1 MKWIRHRRFWR
12 DAAIAAVVLGTCL
25 GGLYAA
31 LQGGDFSSIS
41 RHLSSPGEVGRYSTF
56 ADVGK
61 TVVQRTE
68 MQVVH
73 DSFGHARFF
82 FTKPVRIAFQEVTEH
97 SAGGQ
102 IAEQT
107 RRQLSR
113 TFGEQNLQFMT
124 LSTGELAEAVSAR
137 TVDYI
142 VSTAS
147 FFTEREVSER
157 LQPIASLMHENAVSP
172 SEATGAVYFTGS
184 DNITLR
190 DPGDIAYRRIAAS
203 FPSSFSGYLVPQRDL
218 VRRGVLIDQALTHV
232 TFYGLDAEQVVQAV
246 LSGHDDVGVL
256 PVCELELLVK
266 DGRISKDSIK
276 VLGARHGAMKGCASS
291 TDLYPS
297 YYFAAFEGADT
308 TLTRAISAALFTMT
322 RTEGGMEW
330 VLPVSNRAV
339 YDLFFD
345 LKIGPYAHLAKW
357 TVSRFVR
364 EQSRTL
370 AVMGILLAAVVF
382 YIVSL
387 SVLVRRRT
395 LALQTALE
403 ERKRMEMQAIASRDH
418 IANLERTGIVG
429 QMSTMIAHELKQ
441 PLGAIT
447 NFANGLLRRLKRG
460 NFDEETFTRALTE
473 IVDQGTRASQ
483 IVDRVRGYAKQQ
495 IPELRVADMSVC
507 VERAIET
514 FRRSQRSDARLIT
527 RVPPYLW
534 AEIDDWEVELAV
546 HNLLKNA
553 ADAVAGIPDR
563 TITLSVRPVE
573 HYWRLAVSDNGP
585 HLTQQD
591 VDRFMLPLVTT
602 KQHGLG
608 LGLSIV
614 SSIVERHKGRFIGTA
629 NPDRGVTIC
638 MDLPIATAGDGSN
651 DQLFGADIR

>member
-1 MKWIRHRRFWR
+1 VKWIRHRRFWR
-12 DAAIAAVVLGTCL
+12 DASIAAVVLGACL

-31 LQGGDFSSIS
+31 LQSGDFSSVS
-41 RHLSSPGEVGRYSTF
+41 RRFSGSGDVGHYSTF
-56 ADVGK
+56 ADVGR
-61 TVVQRTE
+61 TVVQRPE

-97 SAGGQ
+97 LAGGQ

-107 RRQLSR
+107 RRQLAR

-124 LSTGELAEAVSAR
+124 LRSGDLSEAVATH

-142 VSTAS
+142 VSTAA

-157 LQPIASLMHENAVSP
+157 LQPIASLMTDSAHSP
-172 SEATGAVYFTGS
+172 SEAAGSVFFTKS
-184 DNITLR
+184 DNVSMR
-190 DPGDIAYRRIAAS
+190 EPGDIAYRRIAA
-203 FPSSFSGYLVPQRDL
+203 FYPSSFSGYLIAQRDL
-218 VRRGVLIDQALTHV
+218 MRRGIPVDQALTHV
-232 TFYGLDAEQVVQAV
+232 TFYGQDAEQVLQAV
-246 LSGHDDVGVL
+246 LSGHDDAGML
-256 PVCELELLVK
+256 PVCEIERLEK
-266 DGRISKDSIK
+266 DGRIKAGAVKI
-276 VLGARHGAMKGCASS
+276 LGARNAALKGCACS
-291 TDLYPS
+291 TELYPS

-322 RTEGGMEW
+322 RTEDGMEW

-395 LALQTALE
+395 KALQAALE
-403 ERKRMEMQAIASRDH
+403 ERKKMEMQAIASRDH

-447 NFANGLLRRLKRG
+447 NFANGLLRRLRRG
-460 NFDEETFTRALTE
+460 KFDEETFAQALTE
-473 IVDQGTRASQ
+473 IVDQGSRASQ
-483 IVDRVRGYAKQQ
+483 IVDRVRSYAKQQ

-563 TITLSVRPVE
+563 TITLSVRPVD

-602 KQHGLG
+602 KQNGLG

-614 SSIVERHKGRFIGTA
+614 SSIVERHKGRFIGIA

-651 DQLFGADIR
+651 DLLFGADMR

>member
-1 MKWIRHRRFWR
+1 MDWKRHRRFWR
-12 DAAIAAVVLGTCL
+12 DASIAAVLLGACL

-31 LQGGDFSSIS
+31 LQGGDISSIS
-41 RHLSSPGEVGRYSTF
+41 RRLNGPGEVGHYSTF

-61 TVVQRTE
+61 SAVQRPE
-68 MQVVH
+68 LQVVH

-82 FTKPVRIAFQEVTEH
+82 FTKPVRIAFQEVTER
-97 SAGGQ
+97 SDGGH

-107 RRQLSR
+107 RRQLSA
-113 TFGEQNLQFMT
+113 TFGEQNLQFVT
-124 LSTGELAEAVSAR
+124 LRSAELDEAVRSR
-137 TVDYI
+137 TVDY
-142 VSTAS
+142 VVTTAA

-157 LQPIASLMHENAVSP
+157 LHPIASLMTGSANSP
-172 SEATGAVYFTGS
+172 TEVTGAVYFTASGNVS
-184 DNITLR
+184 IR
-190 DPGDIAYRRIAAS
+190 DPVDLAHRRIAAF
-203 FPSSFSGYLVPQRDL
+203 FPSSFPGFLVPERDL
-218 VRRGVLIDQALTHV
+218 LRRGVQIDQALSHV
-232 TFYGLDAEQVVQAV
+232 TFFGQDAEKVVQSV
-246 LSGHDDVGVL
+246 LSGHDDAGML
-256 PVCELELLVK
+256 PVCEIEHLVNEGK
-266 DGRISKDSIK
+266 VKADDIK
-276 VLGARHGAMKGCASS
+276 ILGARAGALKNCACS
-291 TDLYPS
+291 TDLYPFF
-297 YYFAAFEGADT
+297 YFVGYEGSDT

-322 RTEGGMEW
+322 RTEDGLEW
-330 VLPVSNRAV
+330 VLPISNRSV

-370 AVMGILLAAVVF
+370 AVLGILLAAIVF

-395 LALQTALE
+395 TALQAALE
-403 ERKRMEMQAIASRDH
+403 ERKKMETQAIASRDH
-418 IANLERTGIVG
+418 IANL
-429 QMSTMIAHELKQ
+429 
-441 PLGAIT
+441 
-447 NFANGLLRRLKRG
+447 RG
-460 NFDEETFTRALTE
+460 KIDEATFEQALTE
-473 IVDQGTRASQ
+473 IVDQSTRASQ

-495 IPELRVADMSVC
+495 IPELRVADMSVS

-514 FRRSQRSDARLIT
+514 FRRSQRSDARLVT

-534 AEIDDWEVELAV
+534 AEIDDWEIELAV

-553 ADAVAGIPDR
+553 ADAVAEIPDR

-629 NPDRGVTIC
+629 NEDRGVTIC
-638 MDLPIATAGDGSN
+638 IDIPIATAGDGSN
-651 DQLFGADIR
+651 DRLFGA

>member
-1 MKWIRHRRFWR
+1 MDWKRHRKFWR
-12 DAAIAAVVLGTCL
+12 DASIAAVLLGACL

-31 LQGGDFSSIS
+31 LQGGDISSIS
-41 RHLSSPGEVGRYSTF
+41 RRLNGPGEVGHYSTF

-61 TVVQRTE
+61 SAVQRPE
-68 MQVVH
+68 LQVVH

-82 FTKPVRIAFQEVTEH
+82 FTKPVRIAFQEVTERTV
-97 SAGGQ
+97 GGH

-107 RRQLSR
+107 RRQLSA
-113 TFGEQNLQFMT
+113 TFGEQNLQFVT
-124 LSTGELAEAVSAR
+124 LRSAELDEAVRSR
-137 TVDYI
+137 TVDY
-142 VSTAS
+142 VVTTAA

-157 LQPIASLMHENAVSP
+157 LHPIASLMTGSASSP
-172 SEATGAVYFTGS
+172 TEVTGAVFFTASGNVS
-184 DNITLR
+184 IR
-190 DPGDIAYRRIAAS
+190 DPVDLAHRRIAAF
-203 FPSSFSGYLVPQRDL
+203 FPSSFPGFLVPERDL
-218 VRRGVLIDQALTHV
+218 LRRGVQIDQALSHV
-232 TFYGLDAEQVVQAV
+232 TFFGQDAEKVVQSV
-246 LSGHDDVGVL
+246 LSGHDDAGML
-256 PVCELELLVK
+256 PVCEIEHLVNEGK
-266 DGRISKDSIK
+266 VKADDIK
-276 VLGARHGAMKGCASS
+276 ILGARAGALKNCACS
-291 TDLYPS
+291 TDLYPFF
-297 YYFAAFEGADT
+297 YFVGYEGSDT

-322 RTEGGMEW
+322 RTEDGLEW
-330 VLPVSNRAV
+330 VLPVSNRSV

-370 AVMGILLAAVVF
+370 AVLGILLAAVVF

-395 LALQTALE
+395 TALQAALE
-403 ERKRMEMQAIASRDH
+403 ERKKMEMQAIASRDH

-447 NFANGLLRRLKRG
+447 NFGNGLLRRMRRG
-460 NFDEETFTRALTE
+460 KIDEATFEQALTE
-473 IVDQGTRASQ
+473 IVDQSTRASQ

-495 IPELRVADMSVC
+495 IPELRVADMSVS

-514 FRRSQRSDARLIT
+514 FRRSQRSDARLVT

-534 AEIDDWEVELAV
+534 AEIDDWEIELAV

-553 ADAVAGIPDR
+553 ADAVADIPDR

-629 NPDRGVTIC
+629 NEDRGVTIC
-638 MDLPIATAGDGSN
+638 IDIPIATAGDGSN
-651 DQLFGADIR
+651 DRLFGA